1 MLNKSIE
8 TAQKR
13 IEQRN
18 YVIRKHT
25 LEYDDV
31 MNKQRQEIYAFRND
45 VLHQEEIEPLA
56 LEVLQSV
63 VGSAAEQFFRSRAEE
78 GGWDP
83 EGYRQWLMLHFP
95 VTFEEGYFDD
105 EHLDITDLEKMASE
119 KIIQAFKDKIEREK
133 AKLPPPPEQRGEEPL
148 RNPVYEAV
156 RNLMIRKI
164 DRLWQEHLLVMDHL
178 RSDVNLRTVGQRDPL
193 TEFKHESFA
202 LFDEFGKT
210 LRTEI
215 AHDLFRFEM
224 VVRPMPTI
232 EQLMSALRM
241 ETNRSFL
248 PDMEQ
253 PSAAFQPPQ
262 SAQREAEEFAD
273 EEEQT
278 PEPVVAG
285 PRVGR
290 NDLCPC
296 GSGKKYKK
304 CCGQDKE

>member
-1 MLNKSIE
+1 M
-8 TAQKR
+8 
-13 IEQRN
+13 
-18 YVIRKHT
+18 
-25 LEYDDV
+25 
-31 MNKQRQEIYAFRND
+31 
-45 VLHQEEIEPLA
+45 
-56 LEVLQSV
+56 LQSV
-63 VGSAAEQFFRSRAEE
+63 CASAAEQFFRSRAEE

-83 EGYRQWLMLHFP
+83 EGYRQWLMQHFP
-95 VTFEEGYFDD
+95 VTFEEGYFDH
-105 EHLDITDLEKMASE
+105 EYLDIADLEKMAVE
-119 KIIQAFKDKIEREK
+119 KIIQAFKEKIESEK
-133 AKLPPPPEQRGEEPL
+133 AKLPPPPAHLQQEEKP
-148 RNPVYEAV
+148 RNPAHEAV

-193 TEFKHESFA
+193 TEFKHEAFA
-202 LFDEFGKT
+202 LFEEFSKN

-224 VVRPMPTI
+224 IVRPLPTI
-232 EQLMSALRM
+232 EQLMSVLRM

-248 PDMEQ
+248 PELEQQ
-253 PSAAFQPPQ
+253 PSPQPPIVP
-262 SAQREAEEFAD
+262 QRREIAE
-273 EEEQT
+273 EEEQEGI

-304 CCGQDKE
+304 CCGQGKDD